1 MSLTHFDVVS
11 RLHEH
16 FSHIGNIMAGNS
28 TNCKIPIITWKPR
41 PQGLFLVKGPFLKI
55 FLGGGLYMDEYVHF
69 ILKMLFLL
77 KRLLFFEIF
86 CSQPDFITEFFTF
99 FIFNKVLTT
108 VNTTLLVKKIPTPF
122 LEVQR

>member
-1 MSLTHFDVVS
+1 
-11 RLHEH
+11 
-16 FSHIGNIMAGNS
+16 
-28 TNCKIPIITWKPR
+28 
-41 PQGLFLVKGPFLKI
+41 
-55 FLGGGLYMDEYVHF
+55 MDEYVHF

-122 LEVQR
+122 LEVQH